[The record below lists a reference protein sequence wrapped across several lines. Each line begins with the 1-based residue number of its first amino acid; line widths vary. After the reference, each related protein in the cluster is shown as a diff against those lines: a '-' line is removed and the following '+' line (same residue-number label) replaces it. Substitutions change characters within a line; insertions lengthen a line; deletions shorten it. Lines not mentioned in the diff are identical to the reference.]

1 MVSVRGSVSCCKR
14 TPTRTVTPVPG
25 EATLKLVLKN
35 SFAWMGQTQH
45 SETVQEEGL
54 LGASLVTKG
63 ELFLQPHSFM
73 MSVSKDIII
82 SLNTCK
88 LFG

>member
-1 MVSVRGSVSCCKR
+1 MVTVRESVSCCER
-14 TPTRTVTPVPG
+14 TPTHTVTPVSG

-45 SETVQEEGL
+45 SGTVQEEGL

-63 ELFLQPHSFM
+63 ELF
-73 MSVSKDIII
+73 SVDHR
-82 SLNTCK
+82 
-88 LFG
+88 